1 VLEGPEQPPADMD
14 TSDESSPELAAAP
27 TLAKRDPQ
35 VSLAL
40 QALSGHSAQ
49 IARDASA
56 GHAQPLAQSL
66 AQ

>member
-1 VLEGPEQPPADMD
+1 
-14 TSDESSPELAAAP
+14 
-27 TLAKRDPQ
+27 
-35 VSLAL
+35 L